1 MFIRVCR
8 GKSKQTF
15 SKWGHDEAGLTIG
28 EGMFVGTEGVRCNHH
43 FILPPDGTP
52 YAFLAG
58 DYQIDVFATVVNGRA
73 PIHLAG

>member
-1 MFIRVCR
+1 
-8 GKSKQTF
+8 
-15 SKWGHDEAGLTIG
+15 
-28 EGMFVGTEGVRCNHH
+28 MFVGTEGVRCNHH